1 MGLAFVVYRMNRRQH
16 GYWEQSA
23 ERLIAAR
30 VIAGMSL
37 PLWMGVLLG
46 GRWIAYLEYVTDP
59 FHVPFVWEDLGAYP
73 PIIRS
78 LSYARP
84 HEGSGES
91 ARSGRSSAS
100 GLARKI
106 RGVFRFRYRHKN
118 PHVVQV
124 QC

>member
-1 MGLAFVVYRMNRRQH
+1 MAAAGSSAGSLPHFYNPVATFKFSCLLLAVGLAFVVYRMNRRQH

-37 PLWMGVLLG
+37 LLWLGVLLG
-46 GRWIAYLEYVTDP
+46 GRWIAYSEYITDP
-59 FHVPFVWEDLGAYP
+59 FHVPFAWEDLAACP

-84 HEGSGES
+84 REGPGES
-91 ARSGRSSAS
+91 RAERA
-100 GLARKI
+100 
-106 RGVFRFRYRHKN
+106 
-118 PHVVQV
+118 
-124 QC
+124 